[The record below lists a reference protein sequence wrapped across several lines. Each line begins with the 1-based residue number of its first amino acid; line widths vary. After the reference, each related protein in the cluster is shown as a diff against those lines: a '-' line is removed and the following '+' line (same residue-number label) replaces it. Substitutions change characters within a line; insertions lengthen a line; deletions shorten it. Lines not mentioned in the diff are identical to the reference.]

1 MQHTQA
7 LLLLEIAY
15 DLADSSRD
23 AMRRIA
29 RVVTSAIP
37 RGPVAVACFGTG
49 TRIDRSSVEFE
60 RADDDY
66 ISRFFEWQRALPLAI
81 RELHLALAPGLVDH
95 RSGAAPLPPELEAM
109 VRRVSPMCVIANTG
123 DERGIHI
130 LLGDSR
136 AREWPSGQLHYLREV
151 AQHLATAWR
160 LRTALGAVDGQ
171 APAARD
177 GLRRAMTAREP
188 SRTGRPVAGCQRL
201 WQAVLAGQWSLLD
214 VFAAADTR
222 YIVAYS
228 NPVVGMALR
237 ALDPRERSVLELS
250 LDGHSGKWISLE
262 LQLCE
267 STVARTLRTALRRI
281 GVTDTADLVGVRDAV
296 FEPVEDLVAG
306 VGLAVARLTR
316 AAATPHLSDAERAI
330 VTSIVGGKRAGAIA
344 RERGT
349 SPRTV
354 RNQLAS
360 MYRKL
365 GVSSR
370 REVLALFA

>member
-7 LLLLEIAY
+7 LLLLETAY
-15 DLADSSRD
+15 HLADSARD

-37 RGPVAVACFGTG
+37 RGPVAVACFGTAAG
-49 TRIDRSSVEFE
+49 IDRSSVEFE

-66 ISRFFEWQRALPLAI
+66 ISRFFEWQRALLPAT
-81 RELHLALAPGLVDH
+81 RERYLTLAPGLVDF
-95 RSGAAPLPPELEAM
+95 RSGADPQPPELEAM

-123 DERGIHI
+123 DGHGVHI

-136 AREWPSGQLHYLREV
+136 TREWPSGQLQHLHEM
-151 AQHLATAWR
+151 AHHLATAWR
-160 LRTALGAVDGQ
+160 LRTALGAVNGQ
-171 APAARD
+171 PRAARD
-177 GLRRAMTAREP
+177 VLRCAMTAREP
-188 SRTGRPVAGCQRL
+188 SRAGCPVAGGQPL
-201 WQAVLAGQWSLLD
+201 WPAILAGQWSLLD
-214 VFAAADTR
+214 AFTAANTR
-222 YIVAYS
+222 YLVAYE
-228 NPVVGMALR
+228 NPGVGMTLR

-267 STVARTLRTALRRI
+267 STVARTLRTALRKI
-281 GVTDTADLVGVRDAV
+281 GVTDTAEVVGVRDAV
-296 FEPVEDLVAG
+296 FEPVEGLVAG

-316 AAATPHLSDAERAI
+316 AATTWHLSDAELAI
-330 VTSIVGGKRAGAIA
+330 VASIVSGKRIGAIA

-354 RNQLAS
+354 GNQLTS
-360 MYRKL
+360 VYRKL